1 MQTTVKVNGQ
11 VISREAIQFE
21 LERLVRFYAEHGM
34 SQDEIREQ
42 LPDLVK
48 KATDQ
53 AIGAKLLMDEAA
65 RLDLQVTDED
75 LDGEVAKIVDQVGG
89 EEAFRRALQQ
99 QNTTEDA
106 FREQLRR
113 GRRVDKLIEKAV
125 ADVADPTE
133 AEIEAGNLQGAKEKR
148 RQILQASAGAEPRA
162 VNDLAVI
169 AILENNLAEAERLFN
184 SLEQHLPGDGSIRDN
199 IRFFRQHQSERS
211 A

>member
-34 SQDEIREQ
+34 SQEEIREQ

-89 EEAFRRALQQ
+89 E
-99 QNTTEDA
+99 DA
-106 FREQLRR
+106 FS
-113 GRRVDKLIEKAV
+113 AV
-125 ADVADPTE
+125 AA
-133 AEIEAGNLQGAKEKR
+133 AEHIREGVPR
-148 RQILQASAGAEPRA
+148 TASAVGAWTSHRA
-162 VNDLAVI
+162 TRCGYRRSTDAEVDL
-169 AILENNLAEAERLFN
+169 F
-184 SLEQHLPGDGSIRDN
+184 
-199 IRFFRQHQSERS
+199 
-211 A
+211 